1 MIKFRLL
8 EANEI
13 EVKIKQVTQNGAVA
27 LIYKTARVDMDILDE
42 TVGAENWETDYKEIK
57 GNLYC
62 GIGVRTSEEKPFVW
76 KWDCGIE
83 SRSDDDGNEKKGEA
97 SDAFKRAGFKWGI
110 GRELYTSP
118 FIFLNLPTEQ
128 DGKKYKLKNPYEKF
142 NVSEIEYDENGRIS
156 KLVIENDKKEAVYKY
171 PKSSQNAPKITPQY
185 QTTVKP
191 STNAK
196 SGENPPKRSFQCE
209 RCSEDI
215 SAKVREYSMARFNK
229 ALCLECQKVESM
241 PKKKKW
247 TLDEQNDDIPF

>member
-13 EVKIKQVTQNGAVA
+13 EVKIKQVGANGAVA

-118 FIFLNLPTEQ
+118 FIFINLPTEL
-128 DGKKYKLKNPYEKF
+128 DGRKYKLKNPYEKF
-142 NVSEIEYDENGRIS
+142 NVSEIAYDEQGRIA
-156 KLVIENDKKEAVYKY
+156 KLVILNDKKEAVYQY
-171 PKSSQNAPKITPQY
+171 PKSSQTPPQI
-185 QTTVKP
+185 QSTGKP
-191 STNAK
+191 STNAQ
-196 SGENPPKRSFQCE
+196 SGENTTKKPIFKCTECDCE
-209 RCSEDI
+209 ITKTVKEWSE
-215 SAKVREYSMARFNK
+215 ARFNR
-229 ALCLECQKVESM
+229 ALCRDCQKIESV
-241 PKKKKW
+241 PQKKKR
-247 TLDEQNDDIPF
+247 TIDEQNDDIPF